1 MDFLDWLRAHLP
13 SSVVKIFSGT
23 KEVTEQ
29 LEKDAALIVPLR
41 DTWGI
46 SLDLSRSL
54 ILLYRLAE
62 REKVRFKIVEGFR
75 SCTEQNRRFSVGDS
89 KARCGQSA
97 HNPCGVESREE
108 KCPALAVDFE
118 TIPASSASRA
128 KVGQLAKSVGLEWGG
143 GLDGIPGPVAPS
155 SPELERKAGELV
167 KATGGVIVR
176 EDPWFRPG
184 GSDVGSP
191 IVSLPD
197 PALLGDG
204 GGNGT

>member
-143 GLDGIPGPVAPS
+143 DW
-155 SPELERKAGELV
+155 
-167 KATGGVIVR
+167 TGFP
-176 EDPWFRPG
+176 DPWHLQVRNWKEKR
-184 GSDVGSP
+184 GS
-191 IVSLPD
+191 L
-197 PALLGDG
+197 
-204 GGNGT
+204 